1 MTQETNL
8 LDIDAGCLIEE
19 ADVQTTPVVEVINV
33 ESKAEPKKRGR
44 KKRVLQS
51 TGEEENN
58 DSTTSAVN
66 EKKEED
72 ADEEQIYIPSG
83 VTLVDLASSDTTL
96 GFCTAGHTVN
106 IIGDRNSGKSMMC
119 MASMAET
126 YHRHGDIF
134 EYDYYDYERAIS
146 FDVPRLFGKKFN
158 EKLNLCEPDNSA
170 EWCIENIRT
179 KILNDLLKHRRY
191 IIIDSCDIMKPL
203 SEIERIYKVAD
214 GKGTFGTERAK
225 AMTAFFR
232 SICPAV
238 AESGSFMIIVS
249 QARDNIGYGSMFTP
263 KVRSGGSALGYNAFV
278 EMWLAPAGQIK
289 SGEFKVGQW
298 TKAKIERSKVN
309 GKKHSVEFA
318 ILPAYGIDDTRSNIN
333 WLIEN
338 GALQCSSGKIDM
350 SALGEEFA
358 YNGKNPYLFVEE
370 NGLESKLVEYVRKVW
385 DCNEQALISKTFGG
399 RKGRYE

>member
-1 MTQETNL
+1 
-8 LDIDAGCLIEE
+8 
-19 ADVQTTPVVEVINV
+19 
-33 ESKAEPKKRGR
+33 
-44 KKRVLQS
+44 
-51 TGEEENN
+51 
-58 DSTTSAVN
+58 
-66 EKKEED
+66 
-72 ADEEQIYIPSG
+72 
-83 VTLVDLASSDTTL
+83 
-96 GFCTAGHTVN
+96 
-106 IIGDRNSGKSMMC
+106 

-134 EYDYYDYERAIS
+134 EYDYYDYERAVS

-232 SICPAV
+232 SICPAI

-249 QARDNIGYGSMFTP
+249 QARDNIGFDSMFTP
-263 KVRSGGSALGYNAFV
+263 KVRSGGRALGYNAFV

-333 WLIEN
+333 WLIEK
-338 GALQCSSGKIDM
+338 GALRCSSGKIDM

-370 NGLESKLVEYVRKVW
+370 NGLEAKLVEIVKRVW